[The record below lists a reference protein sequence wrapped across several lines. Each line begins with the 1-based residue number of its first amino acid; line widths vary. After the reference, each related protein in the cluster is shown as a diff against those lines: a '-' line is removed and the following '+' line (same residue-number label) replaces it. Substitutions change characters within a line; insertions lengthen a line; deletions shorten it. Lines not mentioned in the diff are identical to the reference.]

1 MFSCQR
7 TQHES
12 SSTSLYHHLVVETTR
27 EQSCY
32 AHRRGP
38 HSNVSGNEYD
48 QGQMVLCNEIPH
60 AQIQAFDRLQGLYV
74 ILVSKF
80 LEYFEV
86 DRDGELFKSI
96 NPQNEITNATLH
108 KVGLLEVN
116 NDHWMCKDD
125 IVGGSNAK
133 IYITT
138 SFMLLVFSIWM
149 IKWRPFR
156 NNTDKLSLWKG

>member
-1 MFSCQR
+1 
-7 TQHES
+7 
-12 SSTSLYHHLVVETTR
+12 
-27 EQSCY
+27 
-32 AHRRGP
+32 
-38 HSNVSGNEYD
+38 
-48 QGQMVLCNEIPH
+48 
-60 AQIQAFDRLQGLYV
+60 
-74 ILVSKF
+74 LVSKF